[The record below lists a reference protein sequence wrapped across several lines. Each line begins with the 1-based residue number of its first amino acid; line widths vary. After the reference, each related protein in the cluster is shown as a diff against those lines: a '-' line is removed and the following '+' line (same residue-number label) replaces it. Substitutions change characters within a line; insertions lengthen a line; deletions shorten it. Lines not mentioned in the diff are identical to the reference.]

1 MKVNSVDIRK
11 YNAKQLT
18 VDIQPPPI
26 AINSEWVEG
35 APTPHEFHTQV
46 KYGSL
51 KLKILFRGSG
61 RNEIIRYISEF
72 LSLMTKKSEIQLDG
86 YKGIYVGELQ
96 SENIEKTKVGTKYIL
111 NLDFSGYM
119 TDEEVVNEYRGKDE
133 AMFETLG
140 TRDAPCIIEIMPR
153 KDIQEFAISGF
164 GSDDI
169 IIRNLEEGKKVII
182 DGKNGTVTQEGR
194 NKFADCDMWEF
205 PVLRKKKVNMVEF
218 SSMDC
223 DVKVH
228 YSPMWL

>member
-35 APTPHEFHTQV
+35 APMPHEFHTQV

-51 KLKILFRGSG
+51 KLTILFRGSG
-61 RNEIIRYISEF
+61 RNEIIRCISEF

-96 SENIEKTKVGTKYIL
+96 SESIEKTKASTKYIL
-111 NLDFSGYM
+111 TLDFAGYM
-119 TDEEVVNEYRGKDE
+119 RDEEVVNEYRGERE

-153 KDIQEFAISGF
+153 KDVQEFAISGF
-164 GSDDI
+164 GSNDI
-169 IIRNLEEGKKVII
+169 IIWNLEAGKRITI
-182 DGKNGTVTQEGR
+182 DGERGTVTQDGR
-194 NKFADCDMWEF
+194 NKFAECDMWEF
-205 PVLRKKKVNMVEF
+205 PVLKKKEVNVVEF
-218 SSMDC
+218 SSGDC
-223 DVKVH
+223 DVKIH